1 MAENQNIE
9 FKSSW
14 RDEWLQ
20 WICGFANANGG
31 KLYIGKENSGNV
43 IGIENH
49 ERLMEELPNK
59 IRDLLGISAEVN
71 LLEEN
76 GLKYIEIITQ
86 LQSVAISYRGKYY
99 QRVGATNLELTGN
112 RLNEFLLKKSGRTWD
127 DVIEERATE
136 KDIDEESIKKFIT
149 VAEKTNRLPDVTG
162 LTNFEILEKLRL
174 TEGEKYKRAAIILFG
189 KEPGKFYPNITVK
202 IGKFGKTADEL
213 LYEEVEEGNL
223 FKILQNVLQQL
234 NRKFFKNPIDFE
246 GMQRIEKGEY
256 PVAAIREMLLNALV
270 HKSYPGASIQIR
282 IYDDKINIW
291 NEGTLPPELTIDS
304 LTRQHPSIP
313 RNPIIAD
320 VCYKG
325 GFIDTWGR
333 GTLKII
339 NACKQAELPS
349 PDIKEEFGGFTVTIF
364 KDVFTEEQLK
374 KLGLNER
381 QIKAVLFVKENEKIT
396 NTEYQGLNNIA
407 ERTATRDLTQLVE
420 LKILDQVGTTGKGT
434 NYILSRHKDAKDA
447 TKQI

>member
-43 IGIENH
+43 IGIKNQD
-49 ERLMEELPNK
+49 RLMEELPNK
-59 IRDLLGISAEVN
+59 IRDLLGITAEVN
-71 LLEEN
+71 LLEEK
-76 GLKYIEIITQ
+76 GLNYIEIITQ
-86 LQSVAISYRGKYY
+86 PQSVAISYRGKYY
-99 QRVGATNLELTGN
+99 QRIGSTNTELTGN
-112 RLNEFLLKKSGRTWD
+112 RLNEFLLKKSGKTWD
-127 DVIEERATE
+127 DVIEERAT
-136 KDIDEESIKKFIT
+136 KNDIDEESIKRFISI
-149 VAEKTNRLPDVTG
+149 AEKTNRLPEVTG

-174 TEGEKYKRAAIILFG
+174 TEGDKYKRAAIILFG
-189 KEPGKFYPNITVK
+189 KDPGKFYPNISVK

-213 LYEEVEEGNL
+213 LFEEVEEGNL

-246 GMQRIEKGEY
+246 GMQRVEKGEY

-270 HKSYPGASIQIR
+270 HKSYPGAAIQIR

-291 NEGTLPPELTIDS
+291 NEGTLPSELTIDS
-304 LTRQHPSIP
+304 LTKQHPSIP

-333 GTLKII
+333 GILKII
-339 NACKQAELPS
+339 NACKEAELPA
-349 PDIKEEFGGFTVTIF
+349 PEIKEEFGGFSVTIF
-364 KDVFTEEQLK
+364 KDVLNEEQLR

-381 QIKAVLFVKENEKIT
+381 QIKAVLYVKENGKIT
-396 NTEYQGLNNIA
+396 NKEYRDLNNISDEGARIDLNGLTEKNIFIA
-407 ERTATRDLTQLVE
+407 EGSGRSAHYLLNK
-420 LKILDQVGTTGKGT
+420 LG
-434 NYILSRHKDAKDA
+434 N
-447 TKQI
+447 

>member
-1 MAENQNIE
+1 MPENQNIE

-31 KLYIGKENSGNV
+31 KLYIGKENNGNV

-59 IRDLLGISAEVN
+59 IRDLLGISAQVN

-86 LQSVAISYRGKYY
+86 PQSVAISYRGKYY

-112 RLNEFLLKKSGRTWD
+112 RLNEFLLKKSGKTWD
-127 DVIEERATE
+127 DVIEYRAAE

-149 VAEKTNRLPDVTG
+149 VAEKTNRLPEVTG

-189 KEPGKFYPNITVK
+189 KDPGKFYPNISVK

-213 LYEEVEEGNL
+213 LFEEVEEGNL
-223 FKILQNVLQQL
+223 FKILQNVSQQL

-246 GMQRIEKGEY
+246 GMQRVEKGEY

-270 HKSYPGASIQIR
+270 HKSYPGAAIQIR

-291 NEGTLPPELTIDS
+291 NEGTLPSELTIDS
-304 LTRQHPSIP
+304 LTKQHPSIP

-339 NACKQAELPS
+339 NACKEAELPS
-349 PDIKEEFGGFTVTIF
+349 PEIKEEFGGFTVTIF
-364 KDVFTEEQLK
+364 KDVLSEDQLR

-381 QIKAVLFVKENEKIT
+381 QIKAVMYVKEHKNISNQK
-396 NTEYQGLNNIA
+396 YQELYKVSKA
-407 ERTATRDLTQLVE
+407 TATRDLTELVDTFKLIKKE
-420 LKILDQVGTTGKGT
+420 GTTGAGT
-434 NYILSRHKDAKDA
+434 TYVLMGS
-447 TKQI
+447 

>member
-1 MAENQNIE
+1 MPENQNIE

-31 KLYIGKENSGNV
+31 KLYIGKENNGNV

-49 ERLMEELPNK
+49 DRLMEELPNK

-86 LQSVAISYRGKYY
+86 PQSVAISYRGKYY

-127 DVIEERATE
+127 DVIEDRAAE

-149 VAEKTNRLPDVTG
+149 VAEKTNRLPEVTG
-162 LTNFEILEKLRL
+162 LANFEILEKLRL

-189 KEPGKFYPNITVK
+189 KDPGKFYPNISVK

-213 LYEEVEEGNL
+213 LFEEVEEGNL

-246 GMQRIEKGEY
+246 GMQRVEKGEY

-291 NEGTLPPELTIDS
+291 NEGSLPSELTIDS
-304 LTRQHPSIP
+304 LTKQHPSIP

-339 NACKQAELPS
+339 NACKEAELPS
-349 PDIKEEFGGFTVTIF
+349 PEIKEEFGGFTVTIF
-364 KDVFTEEQLK
+364 KDVLTEEQLK
-374 KLGLNER
+374 KLGINER
-381 QIKAVLFVKENEKIT
+381 QIKAVMYVKEHKNISNQK
-396 NTEYQGLNNIA
+396 YQELYKVSKA
-407 ERTATRDLTQLVE
+407 TATRDLTELVDTFKL
-420 LKILDQVGTTGKGT
+420 LKKEGTTGAGT
-434 NYILSRHKDAKDA
+434 TYVLMGS
-447 TKQI
+447 

>member
-59 IRDLLGISAEVN
+59 IRDLLGISAEMN
-71 LLEEN
+71 LLEDS

-86 LQSVAISYRGKYY
+86 PQSVAISYRGKYY
-99 QRVGATNLELTGN
+99 QRVGSTNLELTGN

-127 DVIEERATE
+127 DVIEERAIE

-149 VAEKTNRLPDVTG
+149 VAEKTNRLPEVTG
-162 LTNFEILEKLRL
+162 LSNFEILEKLRL

-189 KEPGKFYPNITVK
+189 KDPGKFYPNITVK
-202 IGKFGKTADEL
+202 IGKFGKTDDEL

-246 GMQRIEKGEY
+246 GMQRVEKGEY

-270 HKSYPGASIQIR
+270 HKSYSGASIQIR
-282 IYDDKINIW
+282 IYDDKISIW

-304 LTRQHPSIP
+304 LRKQHPSIP

-339 NACKQAELPS
+339 NACKEAELPT
-349 PDIKEEFGGFTVTIF
+349 PEIKEEFGGFSVTIF
-364 KDVFTEEQLK
+364 KDVLTEEQLK

-381 QIKAVLFVKENEKIT
+381 QIKAVLYVKQHKNISNQK
-396 NTEYQGLNNIA
+396 YQQLFEVSKA
-407 ERTATRDLTQLVE
+407 TATRDLTELVDNFGI
-420 LKILDQVGTTGKGT
+420 LKKEGTTGAGT
-434 NYILSRHKDAKDA
+434 SYIFMGS
-447 TKQI
+447 

>member
-1 MAENQNIE
+1 MPENQNIE
-9 FKSSW
+9 FKSNW

-31 KLYIGKENSGNV
+31 KLFIGKDNYGKIV
-43 IGIENH
+43 GLQNH

-59 IRDLLGISAEVN
+59 IRDLLGMTSEVN
-71 LLEEN
+71 SFDEN
-76 GLKYIEIITQ
+76 GLFYLEVITQ
-86 LQSVAISYRGKYY
+86 PQSVAISYRGKYY
-99 QRVGATNLELTGN
+99 LRIGSTNAELTGN
-112 RLNEFLLKKSGRTWD
+112 RLNEFLLKKSGKTWD
-127 DVIEERATE
+127 DVIENRAT
-136 KDIDEESIKKFIT
+136 KNDIDEESIKRFII
-149 VAEKTNRLPDVTG
+149 VAEKTNRLPEVAG

-174 TEGEKYKRAAIILFG
+174 TESEKFKRAAVILFG
-189 KEPGKFYPNITVK
+189 KDPGKFYPNISVK
-202 IGKFGKTADEL
+202 IGKFGKSADDL

-223 FKILQNVLQQL
+223 FKILQNVLNQL

-270 HKSYPGASIQIR
+270 HKSYTGASIQIR

-291 NEGTLPPELTIDS
+291 NEGTLPPELTLDS
-304 LTRQHPSIP
+304 LTKQHPSIP

-339 NACKQAELPS
+339 NACNEAELPS
-349 PDIKEEFGGFTVTIF
+349 PEIKEEYGGISVTIF
-364 KDVFTEEQLK
+364 KDSITEEQLK
-374 KLGLNER
+374 KIGLNER
-381 QIKAVLFVKENEKIT
+381 LIKAVMYVKENGKIT
-396 NTEYQGLNNIA
+396 NTEHQEINNIA
-407 ERTATRDLTQLVE
+407 ERTATRDLTKLVE
-420 LKILDQVGTTGKGT
+420 LKILEQVGTTGKGT
-434 NYILSRHKDAKDA
+434 NYILSRHKDANDA
-447 TKQI
+447 TMQP

>member
-9 FKSSW
+9 FKFNW

-31 KLYIGKENSGNV
+31 KLYIGKDNDGNV

-59 IRDLLGISAEVN
+59 IRDLLGIAAEVN
-71 LLEEN
+71 LFEAN
-76 GLKYIEIITQ
+76 GLNYIEIITHP
-86 LQSVAISYRGKYY
+86 QSVAISYRGKYY
-99 QRVGATNLELTGN
+99 QRIGSTNTELAGN
-112 RLNEFLLKKSGRTWD
+112 RLNEFLLKKAGRTWD
-127 DVIEERATE
+127 DEIEERATFD
-136 KDIDEESIKKFIT
+136 DIDGESITRYVNISK
-149 VAEKTNRLPDVTG
+149 KTNRLPDVEG

-174 TEGEKYKRAAIILFG
+174 TEGEKLKRAAIILFG
-189 KEPGKFYPNITVK
+189 KDPGKFYPNIMVK
-202 IGKFGKTADEL
+202 IGKFGKTDDDL
-213 LYEEVEEGNL
+213 QYEDVEEGNL
-223 FKILQNVLQQL
+223 FKLLTNVLQQL

-270 HKSYPGASIQIR
+270 HKNYFGATIQIR

-291 NEGTLPPELTIDS
+291 NEGTLPPGLTLD
-304 LTRQHPSIP
+304 LLKKQHPSMP
-313 RNPIIAD
+313 RNPLIAD

-339 NACKQAELPS
+339 NACKEAELPE
-349 PDIKEEFGGFTVTIF
+349 PEIKEAFSGFTVTIF
-364 KDVFTEEQLK
+364 KDVLTEEQLR

-381 QIKAVLFVKENEKIT
+381 QIKAVLYVKENEQIT
-396 NTEYQGLNNIA
+396 NAIYQEINKIGKT
-407 ERTATRDLTQLVE
+407 TATEELRLLVDKE
-420 LKILDQVGTTGKGT
+420 IFRQSGLVGRGSHYTLKK
-434 NYILSRHKDAKDA
+434 
-447 TKQI
+447 